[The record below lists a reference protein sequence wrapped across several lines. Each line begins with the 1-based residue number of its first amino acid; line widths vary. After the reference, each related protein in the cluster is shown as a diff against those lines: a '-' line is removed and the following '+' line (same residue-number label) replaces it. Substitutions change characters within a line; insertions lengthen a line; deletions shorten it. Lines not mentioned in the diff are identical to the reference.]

1 MKLIKKIAAIMFAFM
16 MVFSLSTNVRAD
28 DTSGDS
34 KTTTGTITI
43 ENSNARQTYKLYRIL
58 GLESYNKTDK
68 AYSYKLSTNW
78 SNFITDD
85 DGAKDYLQETNG
97 YVTWKVGDNDTTKA
111 SFIKLALK
119 YADSKH
125 IEADYTLINDTD
137 STKNLTQDL
146 PLGYYLVSSTTG
158 TLCNLTTTNPT
169 QIIADKNSVPTV
181 KKEIVLENHTR
192 SEKNSANIG
201 DTVGFHT
208 VITVGK
214 GPKNYVLHDKM
225 DPGLKFQGTIMINAN
240 KAPHPTPSGTTP
252 SYTLATDPGDGC
264 AFHLV
269 FNQEYLDKIDNTYTI
284 DVLYSAK
291 VTAEAPIKTGI
302 VNDTWL
308 TYGDSNY
315 STTHS
320 KTNTFT
326 FNMPV
331 LKYTGDINNPKKL
344 SGAKFTLYSDDKCEN
359 AIELIKDGTEENY
372 RKFINDE
379 DDNSNKITEI
389 TTTDSGEFT
398 ISGLKE
404 GIYYLKEI
412 EAPKGYN
419 KLTQSLTVVI
429 DEDGNI
435 SVNGGTASNKVEV
448 QNNKGSLLPSTGGMG
463 TTLIYLI
470 GGALVLGSGFV
481 LANKK
486 RAKAK

>member
-16 MVFSLSTNVRAD
+16 MVFSLSTNVKAD

-43 ENSNARQTYKLYRIL
+43 ENSNAGQTYKLYRIL
-58 GLESYNKTDK
+58 NLESYNKTDK

-78 SNFITDD
+78 PNFITDD

-97 YVTWKVGDNDTTKA
+97 YVTWKVEDNDTTKA

-119 YADSKH
+119 YADSKG
-125 IEADYTLINDTD
+125 IAADYTLENNTN
-137 STKNLTQDL
+137 SAKNLTQDL

-158 TLCNLTTTNPT
+158 TLCNLTTTNPIQKIT
-169 QIIADKNSVPTV
+169 DKNTVPTV
-181 KKEIVLENHTR
+181 EKEIMIDATNRANT
-192 SEKNSANIG
+192 NSANIG
-201 DTVGFHT
+201 DTVNFHT
-208 VITVGK
+208 VITVGR
-214 GPKNYVLHDKM
+214 GPKSYVLHDKM
-225 DPGLKFQGTIMINAN
+225 DPGLNFEGNIMINAN
-240 KAPHPTPSGTTP
+240 KTPHPTPSGETP
-252 SYTLATDPGDGC
+252 SYTLVKDPGDGC

-269 FNQEYLDKIDNTYTI
+269 FNQKYLDKIDNTYTI

-291 VTAEAPIKTGI
+291 VTAEAPIKKGI

-308 TYGDSNY
+308 TYGDSTY

-331 LKYTGDINNPKKL
+331 LKYTGDIANPKKL
-344 SGAKFTLYSDDKCEN
+344 AGAKFTLYADNKCEN
-359 AIELIKDGTEENY
+359 AIELIKDGTQENY

-379 DDNSNKITEI
+379 DNNANKTSEI
-389 TTTDSGEFT
+389 TTTGSGEFT

-404 GIYYLKEI
+404 GTYYLKEI

-419 KLTQSLTVVI
+419 KLTNSLVVVI
-429 DEDGNI
+429 NKDGKI
-435 SVNGGTASNKVEV
+435 TVNGTASDKVEV
-448 QNNKGSLLPSTGGMG
+448 LNESGQLLPSTGGMG

-470 GGALVLGSGFV
+470 GGALVLGSGIV

>member
-16 MVFSLSTNVRAD
+16 MVFSLSTNVKAD

-43 ENSNARQTYKLYRIL
+43 ENSNAGQTYKLYRIL
-58 GLESYNKTDK
+58 NLESYNKTDK

-97 YVTWKVGDNDTTKA
+97 YVTWKVEDNDTTKA

-119 YADSKH
+119 YADSKG
-125 IEADYTLINDTD
+125 IAADYTLENNTN

-158 TLCNLTTTNPT
+158 TLCNLTTTNPI
-169 QIIADKNSVPTV
+169 QKIKDKNTVPTV
-181 KKEIVLENHTR
+181 KKEIMIGNDRTNT
-192 SEKNSANIG
+192 NSANIG
-201 DTVGFHT
+201 EQVHFYT
-208 VITVGK
+208 VITVGN

-225 DPGLKFQGTIMINAN
+225 DKGLKFNGDIMIQAN
-240 KAPHPTPSGTTP
+240 KTPHPTPSGATP
-252 SYTLATDPGDGC
+252 SYNLVTDPDDGC

-269 FNQEYLDKIDNTYTI
+269 FNQDYLDKIDETYTI
-284 DVLYSAK
+284 EILYTAN
-291 VTAEAPIKTGI
+291 VTAEAPIKTRI

-389 TTTDSGEFT
+389 TTTGSGEFT
-398 ISGLKE
+398 IFGLKE
-404 GIYYLKEI
+404 GTYYLKEI

-419 KLTQSLTVVI
+419 KLTQSLTVDI
-429 DEDGNI
+429 DKDGNI
-435 SVNGGTASNKVEV
+435 SVNGTASDKVEV
-448 QNNKGSLLPSTGGMG
+448 QNNKGDLLPSTGGMG

-470 GGALVLGSGFV
+470 GGALVLGSGIV